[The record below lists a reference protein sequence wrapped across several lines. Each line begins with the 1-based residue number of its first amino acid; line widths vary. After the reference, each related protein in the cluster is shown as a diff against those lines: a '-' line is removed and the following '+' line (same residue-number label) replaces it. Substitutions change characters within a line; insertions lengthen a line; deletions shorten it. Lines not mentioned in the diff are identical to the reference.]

1 MAATLVALIQALGPW
16 PSALLLLSAF
26 VVLCGAI
33 VLIVLHSGIAFEIGK
48 DSRQKWRVRFFRIE
62 QGGKIGDL
70 PTFTDRGTSKV
81 KHPPSKKQ
89 LHRTD

>member
-1 MAATLVALIQALGPW
+1 VAAMLIALVQALGPW

-33 VLIVLHSGIAFEIGK
+33 VLIVLRSKIALEIGRG
-48 DSRQKWRVRFFRIE
+48 SRQKWRVRFFRIE
-62 QGGKIGDL
+62 QCGKIGDL
-70 PTFTDRGTSKV
+70 PTFIARGTTRA
-81 KHPPSKKQ
+81 KHVPAKKE

>member
-1 MAATLVALIQALGPW
+1 VAAAQIALIQALGPW

-33 VLIVLHSGIAFEIGK
+33 VLIVLRSKIALEIGK
-48 DSRQKWRVRFFRIE
+48 DSKQKWRVSFFRIE

-70 PTFTDRGTSKV
+70 PTFTDRGTTRA
-81 KHPPSKKQ
+81 KHSSSKKQ